1 MKKLLIGLFL
11 LSGSIAPALALDMPK
26 HSKYDARIK
35 YVRYNS
41 ADVVQMDTVV
51 GVATHIIFE
60 DDEYYVTHAFGDSA
74 AYEFSY
80 ERNHV
85 FLKPKAVGANTNLI
99 IVTNKRSY
107 NFRLSLREV
116 DRAGAT
122 YQIGFSYPDTIAKNR
137 REAYEKKALER
148 SFNQSV
154 KGYNLAYTMSGH
166 TAIAPV
172 NAWDNGRFTYL
183 KFAPNTDLPTVYMIN
198 NDGKETIPVRNIV
211 GTYNNIIKLHNTA
224 SKWILRSGKRVL
236 AVYNDVYNPNAYVPA
251 SGTISPTVQRQ
262 IAER

>member
-1 MKKLLIGLFL
+1 MKKLLIGLL
-11 LSGSIAPALALDMPK
+11 LLPVTVAPAFALDMPK
-26 HSKYDARIK
+26 HSKFDTRIT

-41 ADVVQMDTVV
+41 ADVVQLNTVV
-51 GVATHIIFE
+51 GVATHIMFE
-60 DDEYYVTHAFGDSA
+60 EDEYYVDHAFGDSD
-74 AYEFSY
+74 AYVMSHNG
-80 ERNHV
+80 NHV
-85 FLKPKAVGANTNLI
+85 FLKPKALGANTNLI

-122 YQIGFSYPDTIAKNR
+122 YQIAFSYPDTIAKNR
-137 REAYEKKALER
+137 REAYEKKAIENGY
-148 SFNQSV
+148 NQSV

-166 TAIAPV
+166 TDIAPL

-183 KFAPNTDLPTVYMIN
+183 KFAPNTDLPTVYMVD
-198 NDGKETIPVRNIV
+198 NDGKETIPVRNTV

-224 SKWILRSGKRVL
+224 QKWILRSGKRVL
-236 AVYNDVYNPNAYVPA
+236 AVYNGIYNPNAYVPA

-262 IAER
+262 VVER